1 MKITK
6 LLLPSLTMIGLS
18 AVTSVNAATITS
30 QTFATDQVFETGGQT
45 SWTEG
50 LGDNTIT
57 YSGGGLGFVA
67 ASKASGV
74 GIQTVGGTLR
84 GGHMSGSGTGGFKLP
99 AEGKYAVPDS
109 LSSIFDDKK
118 SGFALFSTVDLSGHD
133 SSTMT
138 LNLATTIGGSSQ
150 DDDAMFVR
158 LYLDGLAT
166 GIDVL
171 TMFGNSNTTA
181 LADDTTFAGGLLTYT
196 FDDTVTSAELI
207 IGFHVDEDIDYYTV
221 DNVSFDG
228 TVAAVPEPTTT
239 ALLALGGLALILR
252 RRR

>member
-18 AVTSVNAATITS
+18 AVTSVNAATIAS
-30 QTFATDQVFETGGQT
+30 QTFESAMSFETGGQT
-45 SWTEG
+45 TWTDG
-50 LGDNTIT
+50 LGDTTET
-57 YSGGGLGFVA
+57 YTGTGLGFVA

-84 GGHMSGSGTGGFKLP
+84 GGHMSGSGTPSQGFKVS
-99 AEGKYAVPDS
+99 AEGKYGYPDS

-138 LNLATTIGGSSQ
+138 LNLATTIGSSSG

-158 LYLDGLAT
+158 LYLDGSAT
-166 GIDVL
+166 GIDLL

-181 LADDTTFAGGLLTYT
+181 LDTDATYVGGLLTYT
-196 FDDTVTSAELI
+196 FDNAVTSAELI
-207 IGFHVDEDIDYYTV
+207 IGFNVDADNDYYTV

-228 TVAAVPEPTTT
+228 TAVPEPTTT
-239 ALLALGGLALILR
+239 ALLGLGGLALILR
-252 RRR
+252 RRK